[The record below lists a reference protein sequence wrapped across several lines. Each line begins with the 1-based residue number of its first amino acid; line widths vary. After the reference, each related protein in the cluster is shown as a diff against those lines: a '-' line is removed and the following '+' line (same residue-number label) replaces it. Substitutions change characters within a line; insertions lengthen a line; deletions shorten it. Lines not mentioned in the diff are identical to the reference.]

1 MVPAPTDVALNPAT
15 ILLNFI
21 FIPQCADHTSLHF
34 FIQLLS
40 GVLLSPLSFSGSL
53 GRDRIWLMLVSPFAV
68 PHQSLVLRQ
77 LVRGWKLQPTFSF
90 CRRLTIRN
98 LEPADVISWSLLF
111 WRMSMEKELV
121 PLHLRPGRKPKG
133 AAVSTLPD
141 TTSRDAFISL
151 WQISGWLLAHLK
163 KCAVVPWMDVTL
175 HGIKECPLIKKG
187 KDLANHFILLAIN
200 VLKHKSQFF

>member
-90 CRRLTIRN
+90 RRRLTIRN

-111 WRMSMEKELV
+111 LADVDGKRTC
-121 PLHLRPGRKPKG
+121 
-133 AAVSTLPD
+133 AAASPSWTK
-141 TTSRDAFISL
+141 TKRSCSFHTS
-151 WQISGWLLAHLK
+151 
-163 KCAVVPWMDVTL
+163 
-175 HGIKECPLIKKG
+175 
-187 KDLANHFILLAIN
+187 
-200 VLKHKSQFF
+200 

>member
-1 MVPAPTDVALNPAT
+1 MVPALTDFALNPAT
-15 ILLNFI
+15 IPLNFI
-21 FIPQCADHTSLHF
+21 FIRQCADRTSLHF

-53 GRDRIWLMLVSPFAV
+53 GRDRIWFTLVSPFAV
-68 PHQSLVLRQ
+68 PHQSPVLRQ

-90 CRRLTIRN
+90 GRRLAIRD
-98 LEPADVISWSLLF
+98 LEPVDVISCSLLF
-111 WRMSMEKELV
+111 WRTSMEKGLV

-151 WQISGWLLAHLK
+151 WQISGWLLVHLK
-163 KCAVVPWMDVTL
+163 KCAVVSWMDITL

-187 KDLANHFILLAIN
+187 KDLA
-200 VLKHKSQFF
+200 SYYRSP